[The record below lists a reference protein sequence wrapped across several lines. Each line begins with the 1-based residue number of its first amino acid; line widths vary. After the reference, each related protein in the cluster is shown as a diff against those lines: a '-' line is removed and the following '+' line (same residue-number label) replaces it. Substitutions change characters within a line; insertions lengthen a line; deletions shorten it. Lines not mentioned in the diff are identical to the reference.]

1 MMPTVI
7 KDLNKN
13 IADIQYNY
21 LNLPNRIE
29 FEDGSSISYLY
40 DAAGTKLRV
49 VHSIAGNTTTT
60 DYCGNVI
67 YENGIPKTL
76 LTDAGFVSLSD
87 SKYHYYLQD
96 HQGNNR
102 VVVSQNGTVEEV
114 NHYYPFG
121 GTFASTSS
129 VQDYKYNGKEL
140 DRKCGLDWYDYGVRH
155 YDAALGRWYVVE
167 PMAEKCYDISP
178 YNYCTN
184 NPVKYIDPTGMVYG
198 DYYSGYSGKFLFSD
212 GIDDNKVYARTTNV
226 VRNELTVKDTY
237 VGVKGDIP
245 DKTKVFNSFLAKT
258 KDYFSKT
265 NQQLEKKESSILMGD
280 MGKYKRKLDVFRKL
294 VTDNAPF
301 DIKVAEGGEFSTRNE
316 RAFRNGYA
324 FYDGKLFRYD
334 DFGNFNYGV
343 AGKAFGLS
351 ESILKVGAGVNQL
364 SKPNV
369 PHSIFSYGDEDKD
382 NYMIRQ
388 GFEYYN
394 KHFK

>member
-1 MMPTVI
+1 M
-7 KDLNKN
+7 KDLDKK
-13 IADIQYNY
+13 IIDIQYNS

-67 YENGIPKTL
+67 YENGTPKTL
-76 LTDAGFVSLSD
+76 LTDAGFVSLND
-87 SKYHYYLQD
+87 NKYHYYLQD

-102 VVVSQNGTVEEV
+102 VVADQAGAVEEV

-129 VQDYKYNGKEL
+129 VQPYKYNGKEL
-140 DRKCGLDWYDYGVRH
+140 DRKGGLDWYDYGARM
-155 YDAALGRWYVVE
+155 YDAALGRWHVVD
-167 PMAEKCYDISP
+167 PMADKCYGISP
-178 YNYCTN
+178 YNYCAN
-184 NPVKYIDPTGMVYG
+184 NPIKYIDPTGMVYG
-198 DYYSGYSGKFLFSD
+198 DYYSGYSGKFLFND
-212 GIDDNKVYARTTNV
+212 GIDDNKVYVRTTNAV
-226 VRNELTVKDTY
+226 GNELTVKDTY
-237 VGVKGDIP
+237 VGLKKDVP
-245 DKTKVFNSFLAKT
+245 DKTSVFNSFLEKT
-258 KDYFSKT
+258 KDYFSAMDRR
-265 NQQLEKKESSILMGD
+265 LENKESSIMMGGV
-280 MGKYKRKLDVFRKL
+280 GKYKRKLDVFRKL
-294 VTDNAPF
+294 VTDGAPF
-301 DIKVAEGGEFSTRNE
+301 DLKVAEGGEFSRNTRN
-316 RAFRNGYA
+316 AFSKGYA